1 MKILPL
7 LKLQLYVQTEMCMM
21 SSLYSSKC
29 IVICRHCVILLA
41 FFALGINAL
50 SFFRIIFTKSSLNLV
65 SVAGPEGS
73 KKSGVVV
80 EFSTLCYHLRSPG
93 DMSPDELDEV
103 VDFLMERIETQEKTE
118 LFHLENF
125 HRTLERYYN
134 CNSGSV
140 LFLKTFFDVNSKGCL
155 HNCS

>member
-1 MKILPL
+1 MVSDRS
-7 LKLQLYVQTEMCMM
+7 Y
-21 SSLYSSKC
+21 
-29 IVICRHCVILLA
+29 IVH
-41 FFALGINAL
+41 
-50 SFFRIIFTKSSLNLV
+50 T

-125 HRTLERYYN
+125 HRTLERYRN
-134 CNSGSV
+134 ISSTSETLCG
-140 LFLKTFFDVNSKGCL
+140 
-155 HNCS
+155 